1 MNSEILREHWLAE
14 ETVAHIHGWDFSHLD
29 GRYTQDDTLPWDYK
43 AEVLAALRPD
53 SRILDMDTGGGEFLL
68 SLNHPHHLT
77 AAIENY
83 PPNVAL
89 CRETLLPLGIDFKA
103 AAADGP
109 LPFPDE
115 HFDLVLNRH
124 GSFDPKEVFRV
135 LKPGGVFLT
144 QQVGEDNDRELVEL
158 VLPGQQKMYGGWSM
172 TPVAYSLKQ
181 TGFVVEKQDEAFVPI
196 RFFDTGALVW
206 FARIIQWEFVGFSVD
221 KCFDRLLEVE
231 ERIAREG
238 EVSGNAHRF
247 FLKARKPLGEV
258 VFREATAADLD
269 GVEALYRSCTAFSAT
284 HGNDSWS
291 EEYPNREFAEEDLAN
306 HGLFVLEHG
315 GEIIGAISLV
325 PEDDWDELPVWT
337 GERSCNLSRLGIKP
351 QLQKLHLAERMMEE
365 VSHVAKARGFC
376 STRHGSLISN
386 MASNR
391 LYERMGYHN
400 RGKASMYG
408 HEYWCFE
415 RIL

>member
-1 MNSEILREHWLAE
+1 MNSEILREQWLAE
-14 ETVAHIHGWDFSHLD
+14 EAAAHIHGWDFSHLD
-29 GRYTQDDTLPWDYK
+29 GRYTQDDTLPWDYRQ
-43 AEVLAALRPD
+43 EVLAALRPD

-68 SLNHPHHLT
+68 SLNHPHRLT

-83 PPNVAL
+83 PPNVEL
-89 CRETLLPLGIDFKA
+89 CKQTLLPLGVDFKA

-109 LPFPDE
+109 LPFPDNC
-115 HFDLVLNRH
+115 FDLVLNRH
-124 GSFDPKEVFRV
+124 GSFDPREVFRV

-158 VLPGQQKMYGGWSM
+158 LLPGQDKIYGGWSM
-172 TPVAYSLKQ
+172 APVADSLK
-181 TGFVVEKQDEAFVPI
+181 TAGFSVEKQDEAFVPI

-221 KCFDRLLEVE
+221 KCFGRLLEAE
-231 ERIAREG
+231 QTIAREG
-238 EVSGNAHRF
+238 EVAGRAHRF
-247 FLKARKPLGEV
+247 LLKGRKPLGKV
-258 VFREATAADLD
+258 IFREAAASDLE
-269 GVEALYRSCTAFSAT
+269 GVMALYRSCTAFSPT
-284 HGNDSWS
+284 HGNDNWS
-291 EEYPNREFAEEDLAN
+291 EAYPNREFAEEDLAS
-306 HGLFVLEHG
+306 HGLFVLEHQ

-337 GERSCNLSRLGIKP
+337 GDRSCNLSRLCIRP

-365 VSHVAKARGFC
+365 ISRVAKERGYR

-386 MASNR
+386 VASNR

-400 RGKASMYG
+400 RGKASLYG